1 MTSPRILNAGE
12 AAMSVEFGD
21 AIDLELNAKVRALDE
36 ALLNKPFSGFVEA
49 VPTYRSLLVH
59 FDPLRTEFDE
69 VAAYLTRLAGKP
81 SRAQP
86 GRTSVKEVSTVYDGE
101 DLDAVARDSGL
112 SRSEVVALHTG
123 TEYRVYMLGFSPGF
137 AYMGLLPEAIARPRK
152 ATPRIRVPVGSVA
165 IAGKQTGIY
174 PSATP
179 GGWNL
184 IGRASLPLFDPESSP
199 PTFFVA
205 GDRVRFVSVP
215 DLPDMPDMPDTHV
228 RLQEASTKNLDLS
241 EPTIEVLAGGLL
253 TTVQD
258 LGRVGYQRYG
268 VPVAGAADAAS
279 LRAAN
284 FLVGNEP
291 GAAALECT
299 AMGPS
304 LRFLRTTI
312 VAICG
317 ANLGPVLERGDRGPW
332 EIPPEISF
340 LARAGNVLRFA
351 GRQAGYRCYLSV
363 AGGLGV
369 PEVLGSRSTYLTSAL
384 GGLRGRA
391 LERGDILE
399 ALPSESHP
407 SPGRRWGGDA
417 MTAGSETVVRVVFGL
432 QEDYFHKKAK
442 ETLTSSEYTVAASSD
457 RMGCRLDGPSL
468 RHKKA
473 REIVTDG
480 MVLGA
485 VQVPPDGKPIVMLA
499 DRATA
504 GGYPKI
510 GTVIGADIPRL
521 AQLMPGERLR
531 FEAVDLAQ
539 AAEVLR
545 AVRRAEEKARKV

>member
-1 MTSPRILNAGE
+1 MTFPRILNAGE

-21 AIDLELNAKVRALDE
+21 AIDLELNGKVRALDV
-36 ALLNKPFSGFVEA
+36 ALLSEPFPGFVEA

-81 SRAQP
+81 SRGEP
-86 GRTSVKEVSTVYDGE
+86 GRAPVKEVPTIYDGE
-101 DLDAVARDSGL
+101 DLDAVARDAGL

-152 ATPRIRVPVGSVA
+152 ATPRIRVPAGSVA
-165 IAGKQTGIY
+165 IAGRQTGVY

-199 PTFFVA
+199 PTFFIA
-205 GDRVRFVSVP
+205 GDRVRFASVP
-215 DLPDMPDMPDTHV
+215 ELPDIPDIPD
-228 RLQEASTKNLDLS
+228 RPQEASTKNLDLG
-241 EPTIEVLAGGLL
+241 EPTIEVLDGGLL

-268 VPVAGAADAAS
+268 VPVAGAADTAS

-391 LERGDILE
+391 LERGDILK

-407 SPGRRWGGDA
+407 SPGRRWGGDS
-417 MTAGSETVVRVVFGL
+417 MTASSETVVRVVFGL
-432 QEDYFHKKAK
+432 QEDYFYKKAK

-504 GGYPKI
+504 GGYPKL
-510 GTVIGADIPRL
+510 GTVIGADIRRL

-539 AAEVLR
+539 ATEVLR

>member
-36 ALLNKPFSGFVEA
+36 SLLSKPFPGFVEA

-59 FDPLRTEFDE
+59 FDPLRAEFDD
-69 VAAYLTRLAGKP
+69 VADYLTQLTGKAT
-81 SRAQP
+81 RAKP
-86 GRTSVKEVSTVYDGE
+86 GRPPVKEVPTVYDGE
-101 DLDAVARDSGL
+101 DLDAVARDAGL
-112 SRSEVVALHTG
+112 SRDDVVALHTG

-137 AYMGLLPEAIARPRK
+137 AYLGLLPEAIARPRK
-152 ATPRIRVPVGSVA
+152 TTPRIRVPAGSVA
-165 IAGKQTGIY
+165 IAGRQTGVY

-184 IGRASLPLFDPESSP
+184 IGRTSLPLFDPESSP
-199 PTFFVA
+199 PTFFVS

-215 DLPDMPDMPDTHV
+215 ELPDLPDKPYKAATNNEE
-228 RLQEASTKNLDLS
+228 LG
-241 EPTIEVLAGGLL
+241 EPTIEVLEGGLL

-304 LRFLRTTI
+304 LRFLRTTM

-317 ANLGPVLERGDRGPW
+317 ASLGPVLERGDLGPW
-332 EIPPEISF
+332 EVPPNQSF
-340 LARAGNVLRFA
+340 LARAGNVLRFI
-351 GRQAGYRCYLSV
+351 GRLAGYRAYLSA

-369 PEVLGSRSTYLTSAL
+369 PKVLGSRATYLTSAL
-384 GGLRGRA
+384 GGFHGRA
-391 LERGDILE
+391 LQRGDILNVYLSGGQPK
-399 ALPSESHP
+399 A
-407 SPGRRWGGDA
+407 GRRWQSSQASG
-417 MTAGSETVVRVVFGL
+417 ETLVRVVFGM
-432 QEDYFHKKAK
+432 QEDYFSKKAK
-442 ETLTSSEYTVAASSD
+442 EMLTSSEYTVAASSD

-473 REIVTDG
+473 QEIVTDG
-480 MVLGA
+480 MVQGA
-485 VQVPPDGKPIVMLA
+485 IQVPADGKPIVMLA

-510 GTVIGADIPRL
+510 GTVIGADITRF

-531 FEAVDLAQ
+531 FEAVDLAE
-539 AAEVLR
+539 ATEALR
-545 AVRRAEEKARKV
+545 VAPR

>member
-36 ALLNKPFSGFVEA
+36 SLLSKPFPGFVEA

-59 FDPLRTEFDE
+59 FDPLRAEFDD
-69 VAAYLTRLAGKP
+69 VADYLTRLTGKAT
-81 SRAQP
+81 RAKP
-86 GRTSVKEVSTVYDGE
+86 GRPPVKEVPTVYDGE
-101 DLDAVARDSGL
+101 DLDAVARDAGL
-112 SRSEVVALHTG
+112 SRAEVVALHTG

-152 ATPRIRVPVGSVA
+152 ATPRTRVPAGSVA
-165 IAGKQTGIY
+165 IAGRQTGVY

-199 PTFFVA
+199 PTFFVS

-215 DLPDMPDMPDTHV
+215 DLPDRTERPDGAQ
-228 RLQEASTKNLDLS
+228 RSATKNQEPG
-241 EPTIEVLAGGLL
+241 EPTLEVLDGGLL

-317 ANLGPVLERGDRGPW
+317 ASLGPVLERGDLGPW
-332 EIPPEISF
+332 EVPPNLSF
-340 LARAGNVLRFA
+340 LARAGNVLRFGA
-351 GRQAGYRCYLSV
+351 RQAGYRCYLSV
-363 AGGLGV
+363 VGGWGV
-369 PEVLGSRSTYLTSAL
+369 PQVLGSRSTYLTSAL
-384 GGLRGRA
+384 GGLQGRA
-391 LERGDILE
+391 LERGDVLTV
-399 ALPSESHP
+399 LPSESDP
-407 SPGRRWGGDA
+407 SPGRRWQGDVTP
-417 MTAGSETVVRVVFGL
+417 TAAETVVRVVFGL
-432 QEDYFHKKAK
+432 QEDYFHKKTK
-442 ETLTSSEYTVAASSD
+442 ETLTSSEYTIAASSD

-473 REIVTDG
+473 SEIVSDG
-480 MVLGA
+480 MVQGA
-485 VQVPPDGKPIVMLA
+485 IQVPADGRPIVMLA

-531 FEAVDLAQ
+531 FEAVDLEQ
-539 AAEVLR
+539 AVEALR

>member
-1 MTSPRILNAGE
+1 
-12 AAMSVEFGD
+12 MSVEFGD
-21 AIDLELNAKVRALDE
+21 AIDLELNGKVRALDE
-36 ALLNKPFSGFVEA
+36 ALLSEPFPGFVEA

-59 FDPLRTEFDE
+59 FDPLRAEFDE

-86 GRTSVKEVSTVYDGE
+86 GPAPVKEVPTVYDGE

-137 AYMGLLPEAIARPRK
+137 AFMGLLPEAIARPRK
-152 ATPRIRVPVGSVA
+152 ATPRIRVPAGSVA
-165 IAGKQTGIY
+165 IAGRQTGVY

-184 IGRASLPLFDPESSP
+184 IGRASLPLFDPEPSP

-215 DLPDMPDMPDTHV
+215 ELPDMPDMPDRHEMHD
-228 RLQEASTKNLDLS
+228 RPQEASTKNLDLG
-241 EPTIEVLAGGLL
+241 EPTIEVLDGGLL

-279 LRAAN
+279 LRVAN

-299 AMGPS
+299 AMGPT

-340 LARAGNVLRFA
+340 LVRAGNVLRFA
-351 GRQAGYRCYLSV
+351 GRQAGYRGYLSV

-384 GGLRGRA
+384 GGLLGRA
-391 LERGDILE
+391 LERGDILK

-407 SPGRRWGGDA
+407 SPGRRWGSDS
-417 MTAGSETVVRVVFGL
+417 MTVSSETVVRVVFGL
-432 QEDYFHKKAK
+432 QEDYFYKKAK

-468 RHKKA
+468 RHKTA
-473 REIVTDG
+473 REIVSDG
-480 MVLGA
+480 IVLGA

-499 DRATA
+499 DRATV
-504 GGYPKI
+504 GGYPKL
-510 GTVIGADIPRL
+510 GTVIGADIRRL

>member
-1 MTSPRILNAGE
+1 MTFPRILNAGE
-12 AAMSVEFGD
+12 AAISVEFGE

-36 ALLNKPFSGFVEA
+36 ALLEKPFPGFVEA

-59 FDPLRTEFDE
+59 FDPLRAEFDE

-81 SRAQP
+81 ARAEPSRAP
-86 GRTSVKEVSTVYDGE
+86 IKEVPTVYDGE
-101 DLDAVARDSGL
+101 DLDAVAHDTGL

-152 ATPRIRVPVGSVA
+152 ATPRIRVPAGSVA
-165 IAGKQTGIY
+165 IAGRQTGVY

-184 IGRASLPLFDPESSP
+184 IGRASLPLFDPEPSP
-199 PTFFVA
+199 PTFFVS

-215 DLPDMPDMPDTHV
+215 ELPDSSDK
-228 RLQEASTKNLDLS
+228 LQEASTKNLDRG
-241 EPTIEVLAGGLL
+241 EPTIEVLDGGLL

-291 GAAALECT
+291 VAAALECT

-304 LRFLRTTI
+304 LRFLRTTL

-317 ANLGPVLERGDRGPW
+317 ANLGPVLERGDLGPW
-332 EIPPEISF
+332 EVPPNLSF
-340 LARAGNVLRFA
+340 LARAGNVLRFS

-363 AGGLGV
+363 AGGWGV
-369 PEVLGSRSTYLTSAL
+369 PPVLDSRSTYLTSAL

-391 LERGDILE
+391 LERGDILT
-399 ALPSESHP
+399 ALSSESHA
-407 SPGRRWGGDA
+407 SPGRRWGGDTT
-417 MTAGSETVVRVVFGL
+417 TASSETVMRVVFGL
-432 QEDYFHKKAK
+432 QEDYFSKKAK
-442 ETLTSSEYTVAASSD
+442 ETLTSSEYTIAASSD
-457 RMGCRLDGPSL
+457 RMGCRLEGPSI

-485 VQVPPDGKPIVMLA
+485 MQIPADGKPIVMLA

-539 AAEVLR
+539 AVEALR
-545 AVRRAEEKARKV
+545 AVRRADEKARRVV